1 MLGSPARPPDA
12 LLRYSSVNHVPDTV
26 VAAIDDLGRATL
38 TDDPTTLDQRLRRDF
53 RVRIE
58 CDRAA
63 LDARVATVTFRLEHG
78 TPTPTLRGHGSFVAT
93 VVDGI
98 DSRLQAWGIE
108 PSEYSYQDTDDGWHV
123 YVGRAALP

>member
-1 MLGSPARPPDA
+1 M
-12 LLRYSSVNHVPDTV
+12 NHVPDAV

-53 RVRIE
+53 RVRVE

-63 LDARVATVTFRLEHG
+63 VDAGGVDVTFRLEHG
-78 TPTPTLRGHGSFVAT
+78 STAPTLRGHGSFVT
-93 VVDGI
+93 TIVDGV
-98 DSRLQAWGIE
+98 DSRLRAWGIE
-108 PSEYSYQDTDDGWHV
+108 PSEYSYQGTDDGWHA